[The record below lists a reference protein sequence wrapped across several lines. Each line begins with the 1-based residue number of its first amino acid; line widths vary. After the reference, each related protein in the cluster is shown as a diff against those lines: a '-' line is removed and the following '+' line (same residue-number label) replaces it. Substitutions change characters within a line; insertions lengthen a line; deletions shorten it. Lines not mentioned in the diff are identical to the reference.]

1 MPAHPEPHH
10 GEPTSLRAS
19 DGFSLGAS
27 RFAATEPL
35 ADASSFRARPARS
48 GFGTLTFD
56 YRGIGRSSS
65 SPTRAA
71 AMRWGSCNMLD
82 LNNVRPV
89 DAPRRHRLEAS

>member
-27 RFAATEPL
+27 RFAATAPL
-35 ADASSFRARPARS
+35 VDASSSRARPARR
-48 GFGTLTFD
+48 GFETLTFD
-56 YRGIGRSSS
+56 YRGIGRPSS

-71 AMRWGSCNMLD
+71 AMRWGAYNMLD

-89 DAPRRHRLEAS
+89 DAPRRRRPEAS

>member
-19 DGFSLGAS
+19 DGFSRCAS
-27 RFAATEPL
+27 LFAATAPL
-35 ADASSFRARPARS
+35 ADASASRARPARN
-48 GFGTLTFD
+48 GFETLAFD
-56 YRGIGRSSS
+56 YRGLGRSSS

-71 AMRWGSCNMLD
+71 AMRWGSFNMLG

-89 DAPRRHRLEAS
+89 DAPRRHRPDAS